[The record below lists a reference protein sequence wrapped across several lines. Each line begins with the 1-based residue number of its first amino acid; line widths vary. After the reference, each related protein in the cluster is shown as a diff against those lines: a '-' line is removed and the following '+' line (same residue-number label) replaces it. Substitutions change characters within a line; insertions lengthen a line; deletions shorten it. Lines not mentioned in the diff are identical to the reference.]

1 MITSALNIA
10 SINRTSDTQ
19 FRTEISKEQVEG
31 LTDLIERGVQWK
43 TPIQV
48 ARVDGVLFLTDGF
61 HRVEAYEAAGYAEIP
76 AGQYEIVECETMN
89 EVIML
94 SMRANAAHG
103 NKNTTADRVRMVD
116 KLIQMDEKRFM
127 KNPFLV
133 NIYEVMAALQL
144 TKKQARLAVDPKNS
158 ELKSKRWVAIVKR
171 YKLGMSGNAIAKEL
185 QIGQSTVSEVIREI
199 IEDEH
204 NDEPK
209 LRPGSI
215 FTTPMT
221 GVEYYANLADLRE
234 TNPAMYEEEL
244 KVAHAEYRELKA
256 REDALQAQLEAAQA
270 RLEAAHARL
279 DAAQAKH
286 KRIESKM
293 SPDELIEARAQWE
306 LRRAAR
312 SAKP

>member
-19 FRTEISKEQVEG
+19 FRTEMSKEQVEG

-116 KLIQMDEKRFM
+116 KLIEMDEKRFM

-133 NIYEVMAALQL
+133 NIDEVMAALQL

-171 YKLGMSGNAIAKEL
+171 YKQGMSGNAIAKEL
-185 QIGQSTVSEVIREI
+185 QIGQSTVSDVIREI
-199 IEDEH
+199 IEDER

-209 LRPGSI
+209 IRPGSI

-244 KVAHAEYRELKA
+244 KVAHAEYRALKA
-256 REDALQAQLEAAQA
+256 NIDALQAQLEV
-270 RLEAAHARL
+270 
-279 DAAQAKH
+279 AQAKH
-286 KRIESKM
+286 QEIESKM
-293 SPDELIEARAQWE
+293 SPDEIIAARAQWE
-306 LRRAAR
+306 LRRAER
-312 SAKP
+312 SAKS

>member
-19 FRTEISKEQVEG
+19 FRTEMSKEQVEG

-89 EVIML
+89 EVIIL

-103 NKNTTADRVRMVD
+103 HKNTTADRVRMVD

-133 NIYEVMAALQL
+133 NIDEVMAALQL

-171 YKLGMSGNAIAKEL
+171 YKQGMSGNAIAKEL
-185 QIGQSTVSEVIREI
+185 KIGQSTVSDVIREI
-199 IEDEH
+199 IENER

-221 GVEYYANLADLRE
+221 NVEYYANLADLRE
-234 TNPAMYEEEL
+234 ANPEMYEEEL
-244 KVAHAEYRELKA
+244 KVAHAAYRDLKA
-256 REDALQAQLEAAQA
+256 RGVDLRAKREAIV
-270 RLEAAHARL
+270 
-279 DAAQAKH
+279 AKL
-286 KRIESKM
+286 KEIESKM
-293 SPDELIEARAQWE
+293 SSDELIATRTRWE
-306 LRRAAR
+306 LTRAECL
-312 SAKP
+312 AKSSCLPKN

>member
-19 FRTEISKEQVEG
+19 FRTEMSKEQVEG

-133 NIYEVMAALQL
+133 NIDEVMAALQL

-171 YKLGMSGNAIAKEL
+171 YKQGMSGNAIAKEL
-185 QIGQSTVSEVIREI
+185 QIGQSTVSDVIREI
-199 IEDEH
+199 IEDER

-209 LRPGSI
+209 IRPGSI

-244 KVAHAEYRELKA
+244 KVAHAEYRALKA
-256 REDALQAQLEAAQA
+256 NIDAL
-270 RLEAAHARL
+270 RIP
-279 DAAQAKH
+279 AKLNSH
-286 KRIESKM
+286 SGQREH
-293 SPDELIEARAQWE
+293 PD
-306 LRRAAR
+306 
-312 SAKP
+312 P

>member
-19 FRTEISKEQVEG
+19 FRTEMSKEQVEG

-103 NKNTTADRVRMVD
+103 HKNTTADRVRMVD

-133 NIYEVMAALQL
+133 NIDEVMAALQL

-171 YKLGMSGNAIAKEL
+171 YKQGMSGNAIAKEL
-185 QIGQSTVSEVIREI
+185 KIGQSTVSDVIREI
-199 IEDEH
+199 IENER

-221 GVEYYANLADLRE
+221 NVEYYANLADLRE
-234 TNPAMYEEEL
+234 ANPEMYEEEL
-244 KVAHAEYRELKA
+244 KVAHAAYRDLKA
-256 REDALQAQLEAAQA
+256 RGVDLRAKREAIV
-270 RLEAAHARL
+270 
-279 DAAQAKH
+279 AKL
-286 KRIESKM
+286 KEIESKM
-293 SPDELIEARAQWE
+293 SSDELIAARTLWE
-306 LRRAAR
+306 LTRAER
-312 SAKP
+312 LAKS

>member
-10 SINRTSDTQ
+10 SINRTSGTQ
-19 FRTEISKEQVEG
+19 FRTEMSKEQVEG

-103 NKNTTADRVRMVD
+103 HKNTTADRVRMVD

-133 NIYEVMAALQL
+133 NIDEVMAALQL

-171 YKLGMSGNAIAKEL
+171 YKQGMSGNAIAKEL
-185 QIGQSTVSEVIREI
+185 KIGQSTVSDVIREI
-199 IEDEH
+199 IENER

-221 GVEYYANLADLRE
+221 NVEYYANLADLRE
-234 TNPAMYEEEL
+234 ANPEMYEEEL
-244 KVAHAEYRELKA
+244 KVAHAAYRDLKA
-256 REDALQAQLEAAQA
+256 RGVDLRAKREAIV
-270 RLEAAHARL
+270 
-279 DAAQAKH
+279 AKL
-286 KRIESKM
+286 KEIESKM
-293 SPDELIEARAQWE
+293 SSDELIAARTLWE
-306 LRRAAR
+306 LTRAER
-312 SAKP
+312 LAKS

>member
-19 FRTEISKEQVEG
+19 FRTEMSKEQVEG

-103 NKNTTADRVRMVD
+103 HKNTTADRVRMVD

-133 NIYEVMAALQL
+133 NIDEVMAALQL

-171 YKLGMSGNAIAKEL
+171 YKQGMSGNAIAKEL
-185 QIGQSTVSEVIREI
+185 KIGQSTVSDVIREI
-199 IEDEH
+199 IENER

-221 GVEYYANLADLRE
+221 NVEYYANLADLRE
-234 TNPAMYEEEL
+234 ANPEMYEEEL
-244 KVAHAEYRELKA
+244 KVAHAAYRDLKA
-256 REDALQAQLEAAQA
+256 RGVDLRAKREAIV
-270 RLEAAHARL
+270 
-279 DAAQAKH
+279 AKL
-286 KRIESKM
+286 KEIESKM
-293 SPDELIEARAQWE
+293 SSDELIAARTRWE
-306 LRRAAR
+306 LTRAER
-312 SAKP
+312 LAKS

>member
-1 MITSALNIA
+1 
-10 SINRTSDTQ
+10 
-19 FRTEISKEQVEG
+19 KEQVEG

-103 NKNTTADRVRMVD
+103 HKNTTADRVRMVD

-133 NIYEVMAALQL
+133 NIDEVMAALQL

-171 YKLGMSGNAIAKEL
+171 YKQGMSGNAIAKEL
-185 QIGQSTVSEVIREI
+185 KIGQSTVSDVIREI
-199 IEDEH
+199 IENER

-221 GVEYYANLADLRE
+221 NVEYYANLADLRE
-234 TNPAMYEEEL
+234 ANPEMYEEEL
-244 KVAHAEYRELKA
+244 KVAHAAYRDLKA
-256 REDALQAQLEAAQA
+256 RGVDLRAKREAIV
-270 RLEAAHARL
+270 
-279 DAAQAKH
+279 AKL
-286 KRIESKM
+286 KEIESKM
-293 SPDELIEARAQWE
+293 SSDELIAARTRWE
-306 LRRAAR
+306 LTRAER
-312 SAKP
+312 LAKS